1 MGKSDHRSPRDA
13 HEARRVAVDQHHHVQ
28 AQAGDFVFQLAF
40 SEVGQGIELLAE
52 TPRGLVGLAVL
63 ALQIQVVVMPQPQHR
78 KRLHLAAGGG
88 DPAAADDRRAAV
100 VRREARQRTRV
111 ADETAEGKAVKQVTG
126 EELERMMADWDTPLV
141 VDAYA
146 TWYVWDLQ

>member
-1 MGKSDHRSPRDA
+1 MKSIHLILMLIFAASTDA
-13 HEARRVAVDQHHHVQ
+13 
-28 AQAGDFVFQLAF
+28 F
-40 SEVGQGIELLAE
+40 
-52 TPRGLVGLAVL
+52 
-63 ALQIQVVVMPQPQHR
+63 VMPFLPNHHR
-78 KRLHLAAGGG
+78 
-88 DPAAADDRRAAV
+88 PAASHLFA
-100 VRREARQRTRV
+100 